1 MDVRVVILSTV
12 LDSDLPI
19 QKLNSHRRCWGQW
32 SMRWCRSSR
41 RAVGWSTCSVPPE
54 SDCFCW
60 RPAKQNGRAE
70 RSQCGPVGS
79 AWMKWL
85 FSPDGRV
92 KANPSTLNEE
102 RKKNKKKGATQIN
115 GRSLGECNTHFTEQG
130 RSICK
135 TGWEGKKKNDKP
147 PQGWSILMRVRM
159 STSVIPNARHQHF
172 LWPWDCWPSRTI
184 SPIKIDQ
191 RRGLILLN
199 NKEEP
204 WGRLLCPC
212 VT

>member
-19 QKLNSHRRCWGQW
+19 QKLNSRRRCWGQW
-32 SMRWCRSSR
+32 SMCWCRSSR

-102 RKKNKKKGATQIN
+102 RKKKKGSNTNQWEVARWMQHTFHGARSKHLQN
-115 GRSLGECNTHFTEQG
+115 RLGR
-130 RSICK
+130 
-135 TGWEGKKKNDKP
+135 GKKMISHHKAEVFWCASVCP
-147 PQGWSILMRVRM
+147 PLSSLIPSI
-159 STSVIPNARHQHF
+159 STFYGPGIVGPLGQSHP
-172 LWPWDCWPSRTI
+172 
-184 SPIKIDQ
+184 
-191 RRGLILLN
+191 
-199 NKEEP
+199 
-204 WGRLLCPC
+204 
-212 VT
+212 

>member
-32 SMRWCRSSR
+32 SMCWCRSSR

-70 RSQCGPVGS
+70 RSQCGPVGRV
-79 AWMKWL
+79 WMKWL

-102 RKKNKKKGATQIN
+102 RKKKREQHKSMGGRSVNATHISRSKVEAFAKQAGKEKKKMISHHKAEVFWCASVCPPLS
-115 GRSLGECNTHFTEQG
+115 SLIP
-130 RSICK
+130 SI
-135 TGWEGKKKNDKP
+135 
-147 PQGWSILMRVRM
+147 
-159 STSVIPNARHQHF
+159 STFYGPGIVGPVGQSHP
-172 LWPWDCWPSRTI
+172 
-184 SPIKIDQ
+184 
-191 RRGLILLN
+191 
-199 NKEEP
+199 
-204 WGRLLCPC
+204 
-212 VT
+212 